1 MQISRA
7 SQATS
12 GFFYGWILVA
22 VLLLLVSIG
31 MGTTMYMYSLVAGA
45 VGQEFG
51 ASRLALMAGSTGML
65 LVMGLLSPSVGSLLD
80 RTSSRGLLIVSS
92 LVMGAGFLWVA
103 MSSHVWMVIAS
114 YILFISIGAA
124 ALSLLTAATLLT
136 RWFVRYRGLAI
147 GIAALGTQFGG
158 FFYPPIFAA
167 TMESHDWR
175 VAIGG
180 MGVLIMIAGPL
191 LTVLFVVDRPALKGL
206 RPLGESADPAAQT
219 ATGES
224 APATPK
230 LGWGQLLGDRNFWL
244 IVFIAGA
251 GMATNTS
258 LLANLSLFAV
268 DLGEPVVRGAFLVS
282 LVAFIGVF
290 ASPFLGWLCDAIN
303 LKLVVAIMTLCQGAA
318 CLLFMSA
325 ETYTVL
331 LLAAAFMGVGGGG
344 VFPIFASMVAQIYDT
359 RVYGQVLGAST
370 LANSMLAANAP
381 LLAGWLYDT
390 TGSYR
395 ILLLGLA
402 VFLLLMTACIPL
414 LRVPRD
420 PAERLGSPLPTM

>member
-1 MQISRA
+1 MPANTLVERSSA
-7 SQATS
+7 L
-12 GFFYGWILVA
+12 FYGWTLVI

-31 MGTTMYMYSLVAGA
+31 MGTTMYMYSLIAGA

-65 LVMGLLSPSVGSLLD
+65 LGMGLLSPSIGRLLD
-80 RTSSRGLLIVSS
+80 RTSSRKLLVASS

-167 TMESHDWR
+167 TMEAYDWR

-180 MGVLIMIAGPL
+180 MGVLIMLAGPL
-191 LTVLFVVDRPALKGL
+191 LTVLFVVDRPSLKGL
-206 RPLGESADPAAQT
+206 TALGAD
-219 ATGES
+219 S
-224 APATPK
+224 APAASPVAEDAAPAPT
-230 LGWGQLLGDRNFWL
+230 LGWSRLVVDRNFWL

-251 GMATNTS
+251 GMATNTA
-258 LLANLSLFAV
+258 LLANLALFAV
-268 DLGEPVVRGAFLVS
+268 DLGEPMVRGAFIVS
-282 LVAFIGVF
+282 LVALIGVF

-303 LKLVVAIMTLCQGAA
+303 LKIVVAIMTVCQGAA
-318 CLLFMSA
+318 CLLFMLA
-325 ETYTVL
+325 ETYNML
-331 LLAAAFMGVGGGG
+331 LLGAAFMGVGGGG
-344 VFPIFASMVAQIYDT
+344 VFPIYASMVAQIYDT

-370 LANSMLAANAP
+370 LANSVLAANAP
-381 LLAGWLYDT
+381 VLAGWVHDL
-390 TGSYR
+390 TGSYQP
-395 ILLLGLA
+395 LLLGLA

-414 LRVPRD
+414 LQVPSN
-420 PAERLGSPLPTM
+420 PADKLGSPQRPV